1 MATVKVS
8 TTTSCSRAINYAEK
22 RAEVKDGLNCDVEH
36 AKQEMSMVR
45 EIHGKTDGT
54 QAHLVI
60 QSFSP
65 EESQQLGAEKIN
77 QLGIE
82 LAEKIAPDHQI
93 AVYTHVD
100 KEHFHNHIV
109 INSVNLET
117 GKKYHQHKEF
127 NHVKGLNDEILK
139 QHHLEIVQP
148 QKHFEKLTS
157 AEVQIKRR
165 GGTPWK
171 DEVRK
176 KIDSV
181 MSDSSISSYQAF
193 RERLE
198 EKGVIIHD
206 RGKNVTYELLEGNK
220 RVRGAKLGS
229 SYEKNTLKQEFNV
242 RERKETY
249 KKIIGNKASHN
260 RRLVS
265 SKNRYEYN
273 LARFKKSLCVEFEE
287 KLTERKGAMPRMNKD
302 YFKTHKFK
310 TDKSITLVSP
320 VKFQRVIPKTIEP
333 TRSLGKSLSL

>member
-1 MATVKVS
+1 MATIKVS
-8 TTTSCSRAINYAEK
+8 TTTSCSRSINYAEK
-22 RAEVKDGLNCDVEH
+22 RAEVKDGVNCDVDH
-36 AKQEMSMVR
+36 AKQEMLMVR
-45 EIHGKTDGT
+45 EMHGKTDGT
-54 QAHLVI
+54 QAHLII

-117 GKKYHQHKEF
+117 GNKYHQHKEF

-148 QKHFEKLTS
+148 QKNYEKLTS

-171 DEVRK
+171 DEVRR
-176 KIDSV
+176 KIDELMKDRSL
-181 MSDSSISSYQAF
+181 SSYQAF

-198 EKGVIIHD
+198 ENGIIVHD
-206 RGKNVTYELLEGNK
+206 RGKNVTYELLEDHK
-220 RVRGAKLGS
+220 KVRGNKLGS
-229 SYEKNTLKQEFNV
+229 SYEREAIQQELVSRDLAKQKIKDKPLKRPPHSAKNQQIAKRN
-242 RERKETY
+242 TY
-249 KKIIGNKASHN
+249 KKQLRNDF
-260 RRLVS
+260 RTRLS
-265 SKNRYEYN
+265 SRTHLYN
-273 LARFKKSLCVEFEE
+273 HKKSF
-287 KLTERKGAMPRMNKD
+287 TA
-302 YFKTHKFK
+302 FKPPQPLELI
-310 TDKSITLVSP
+310 SPIPALAP
-320 VKFQRVIPKTIEP
+320 VKQIAKTI
-333 TRSLGKSLSL
+333 SKGISLSL

>member
-22 RAEVKDGLNCDVEH
+22 RAEIKDGVNCDVDH

-45 EIHGKTDGT
+45 EMNGKTDGT

-82 LAEKIAPDHQI
+82 LAEKVAPDHQI

-117 GKKYHQHKEF
+117 GNKYHQYKEF
-127 NHVKGLNDEILK
+127 NHVKGLNDELLK

-148 QKHFEKLTS
+148 QKHYEQLTS

-171 DEVRK
+171 DEVRR
-176 KIDSV
+176 KIDELMKDRSV
-181 MSDSSISSYQAF
+181 SSYQAF
-193 RERLE
+193 REHLKE
-198 EKGVIIHD
+198 NGVIIHD
-206 RGKNVTYELLEGNK
+206 RGKNVTYELLEGHK
-220 RVRGAKLGS
+220 KVRGNKLGS
-229 SYEKNTLKQEFNV
+229 SYEREAIQQEFVSRDLAKQTIKDNPLK
-242 RERKETY
+242 RPPHSAKNQQIATRNAY
-249 KKIIGNKASHN
+249 KKQLRNDFRTRLSSRTNLYSQKKRFTAFKAPQPLELISPIPA
-260 RRLVS
+260 
-265 SKNRYEYN
+265 
-273 LARFKKSLCVEFEE
+273 LAPIKQM
-287 KLTERKGAMPRMNKD
+287 A
-302 YFKTHKFK
+302 
-310 TDKSITLVSP
+310 
-320 VKFQRVIPKTIEP
+320 KTI
-333 TRSLGKSLSL
+333 SKGISLSL

>member
-22 RAEVKDGLNCDVEH
+22 RAEIKDGVNCDVDH

-45 EIHGKTDGT
+45 KMNGKTDGT

-82 LAEKIAPDHQI
+82 LAEKVAPDHQI

-117 GKKYHQHKEF
+117 GNKYHQYKEF
-127 NHVKGLNDEILK
+127 NHVKGLNDELLK

-148 QKHFEKLTS
+148 QKHYEQLTS

-171 DEVRK
+171 DEVRR
-176 KIDSV
+176 KIDELMKDRSL
-181 MSDSSISSYQAF
+181 SSYQAF
-193 RERLE
+193 REHLKE
-198 EKGVIIHD
+198 NGVIIHD
-206 RGKNVTYELLEGNK
+206 REKNVTYELLEGNK
-220 RVRGAKLGS
+220 KVRGNKLGS
-229 SYEKNTLKQEFNV
+229 SYEREAIQQELISRDLAKQQIKSNPLKRAPHSVKNQKIAKRNA
-242 RERKETY
+242 Y
-249 KKIIGNKASHN
+249 KKQLCHDFRSRLSSRTNLYSQKKTFTAFKAPQTLELISPI
-260 RRLVS
+260 S
-265 SKNRYEYN
+265 A
-273 LARFKKSLCVEFEE
+273 LA
-287 KLTERKGAMPRMNKD
+287 
-302 YFKTHKFK
+302 
-310 TDKSITLVSP
+310 P
-320 VKFQRVIPKTIEP
+320 VKQVVKNISKGI
-333 TRSLGKSLSL
+333 SLSL

>member
-1 MATVKVS
+1 MATIKVS

-22 RAEVKDGLNCDVEH
+22 RAEVKDGVNCDVDH

-45 EIHGKTDGT
+45 DMHGKTDGT

-65 EESQQLGAEKIN
+65 EESQHLGAEKIN

-117 GKKYHQHKEF
+117 GNKYHQHEEF
-127 NHVKGLNDEILK
+127 KHVKGLNDEILK

-165 GGTPWK
+165 GGIPWK
-171 DEVRK
+171 DEVRR
-176 KIDSV
+176 KIDEL
-181 MSDSSISSYQAF
+181 MRDSSISSYQSF
-193 RERLE
+193 RERLKE
-198 EKGVIIHD
+198 NGVIVHD

-220 RVRGAKLGS
+220 KVRGSKLGS
-229 SYEKNTLKQEFNV
+229 SYEREALQQELVSRYLAKQAIKDNPLKRPPHSAKHQQIAK
-242 RERKETY
+242 RSAY
-249 KKIIGNKASHN
+249 KKMLRHDFRNRLSSRTNLYSQNKTFTAFKASQP
-260 RRLVS
+260 LELIS
-265 SKNRYEYN
+265 PIST
-273 LARFKKSLCVEFEE
+273 LAPVKKM
-287 KLTERKGAMPRMNKD
+287 A
-302 YFKTHKFK
+302 
-310 TDKSITLVSP
+310 KSIS
-320 VKFQRVIPKTIEP
+320 KAI
-333 TRSLGKSLSL
+333 SLSL

>member
-1 MATVKVS
+1 MATIKVS
-8 TTTSCSRAINYAEK
+8 TTTSCSRSINYAEK
-22 RAEVKDGLNCDVEH
+22 RAEVKDGVNCDVDH
-36 AKQEMSMVR
+36 AKQEMLMVR
-45 EIHGKTDGT
+45 EMHGKTDGT
-54 QAHLVI
+54 QAHLII

-117 GKKYHQHKEF
+117 GNKYHQHKEF

-148 QKHFEKLTS
+148 QKNYEKLTS

-171 DEVRK
+171 DEVRR
-176 KIDSV
+176 KIDELMKDRSL
-181 MSDSSISSYQAF
+181 SSYQAF

-198 EKGVIIHD
+198 ENGIIVHD
-206 RGKNVTYELLEGNK
+206 RGKNVTYELLEDHK
-220 RVRGAKLGS
+220 KVRGNKLGS
-229 SYEKNTLKQEFNV
+229 SYEREAIQQELVSRDLAKQKIKDKPLKRPPHSAKNQQIAKRN
-242 RERKETY
+242 TY
-249 KKIIGNKASHN
+249 KKQLRNDF
-260 RRLVS
+260 RTRLS
-265 SKNRYEYN
+265 SRTNLYN
-273 LARFKKSLCVEFEE
+273 HKKSF
-287 KLTERKGAMPRMNKD
+287 TA
-302 YFKTHKFK
+302 FK
-310 TDKSITLVSP
+310 SPQPLELISPIPALAP
-320 VKFQRVIPKTIEP
+320 VKQIAKTI
-333 TRSLGKSLSL
+333 SKGISLSL

>member
-1 MATVKVS
+1 MATIKVS

-22 RAEVKDGLNCDVEH
+22 RAEVKDGVNCDVDH

-45 EIHGKTDGT
+45 EMHGKTDGT

-60 QSFSP
+60 LSFSP

-117 GKKYHQHKEF
+117 GNKYHQHKEF

-148 QKHFEKLTS
+148 QKNYEKLTS

-171 DEVRK
+171 DEVRR
-176 KIDSV
+176 KIDELMKDRSV
-181 MSDSSISSYQAF
+181 SSYQAF
-193 RERLE
+193 RERLKE
-198 EKGVIIHD
+198 NGVIVHD
-206 RGKNVTYELLEGNK
+206 RGKNVTYELLEGHRK
-220 RVRGAKLGS
+220 VRGNKLGS
-229 SYEKNTLKQEFNV
+229 SYEREEIQRELISRDLNKKNIKGNPLKRTPHATKNQKILKQKEFQKQLQTN
-242 RERKETY
+242 
-249 KKIIGNKASHN
+249 
-260 RRLVS
+260 
-265 SKNRYEYN
+265 
-273 LARFKKSLCVEFEE
+273 FKK
-287 KLTERKGAMPRMNKD
+287 KLTSRTNLYNPKKNFTA
-302 YFKTHKFK
+302 FKAPEPLALLSPL
-310 TDKSITLVSP
+310 DIWAP
-320 VKFQRVIPKTIEP
+320 VKQIAKTI
-333 TRSLGKSLSL
+333 SKGISLSL

>member
-1 MATVKVS
+1 MATIKVS

-22 RAEVKDGLNCDVEH
+22 RAEVKDGVNCDVDH

-45 EIHGKTDGT
+45 EMNGKTDGT

-82 LAEKIAPDHQI
+82 LAEKMAPDHQI

-109 INSVNLET
+109 INSINLET
-117 GKKYHQHKEF
+117 GNKYHQHKEF
-127 NHVKGLNDEILK
+127 NHVKSLNDEILK

-148 QKHFEKLTS
+148 QKHYEKLTS

-171 DEVRK
+171 DEVRR
-176 KIDSV
+176 KIDEL
-181 MSDSSISSYQAF
+181 MRDRSISSYQAF
-193 RERLE
+193 RERLKE
-198 EKGVIIHD
+198 DGVIVHD

-220 RVRGAKLGS
+220 KVRGSKLGS
-229 SYEKNTLKQEFNV
+229 SYEREAIQQELVSRDLTKQKIKDNPLKRPPHSAKNQQIAKRNA
-242 RERKETY
+242 Y
-249 KKIIGNKASHN
+249 KKQLRNDF
-260 RRLVS
+260 RTRLS
-265 SKNRYEYN
+265 SRTNLYN
-273 LARFKKSLCVEFEE
+273 PKKSF
-287 KLTERKGAMPRMNKD
+287 RA
-302 YFKTHKFK
+302 FKAPQPLELL
-310 TDKSITLVSP
+310 SPLNLWAP
-320 VKFQRVIPKTIEP
+320 VKQIAKTI
-333 TRSLGKSLSL
+333 SKGISLSL

>member
-1 MATVKVS
+1 MATIKVS

-22 RAEVKDGLNCDVEH
+22 RAEVKDGVNCDIDH

-45 EIHGKTDGT
+45 EMHGKTDGT
-54 QAHLVI
+54 QAHLII

-117 GKKYHQHKEF
+117 GNKYHQHKEF
-127 NHVKGLNDEILK
+127 DHVKGLNDEILK

-148 QKHFEKLTS
+148 QKHYEKLTS

-171 DEVRK
+171 DEVRR
-176 KIDSV
+176 KIDEIMEDRSV
-181 MSDSSISSYQAF
+181 SSYKAF
-193 RERLE
+193 RERLKE
-198 EKGVIIHD
+198 NGVIVHD
-206 RGKNVTYELLEGNK
+206 RGKNVTYELLEGHRK
-220 RVRGAKLGS
+220 VRGNKLGS
-229 SYEKNTLKQEFNV
+229 SYERENIQQE
-242 RERKETY
+242 
-249 KKIIGNKASHN
+249 
-260 RRLVS
+260 LVS
-265 SKNRYEYN
+265 RDLAKQKIKDNPLNRPPHSAKNQQI
-273 LARFKKSLCVEFEE
+273 A
-287 KLTERKGAMPRMNKD
+287 
-302 YFKTHKFK
+302 
-310 TDKSITLVSP
+310 
-320 VKFQRVIPKTIEP
+320 
-333 TRSLGKSLSL
+333 

>member
-1 MATVKVS
+1 MATIKVS
-8 TTTSCSRAINYAEK
+8 TTTSCSRSINYAEK
-22 RAEVKDGLNCDVEH
+22 RAEVKDGVNCDVDH
-36 AKQEMSMVR
+36 AKQEMLMVR
-45 EIHGKTDGT
+45 EMHGKTDGT
-54 QAHLVI
+54 QAHLII

-117 GKKYHQHKEF
+117 GNKYHQHKEF

-148 QKHFEKLTS
+148 QKNYEKLTS

-171 DEVRK
+171 DEVRR
-176 KIDSV
+176 KIDELMKDRSL
-181 MSDSSISSYQAF
+181 SSYQAF

-198 EKGVIIHD
+198 ENGIIVHD
-206 RGKNVTYELLEGNK
+206 RGKNVTYELLEDHK
-220 RVRGAKLGS
+220 KVRGNKLGS
-229 SYEKNTLKQEFNV
+229 SYEREAIQQELVSRDLAKQKIKDKPLKRPPHSAKNQQIAKRN
-242 RERKETY
+242 TY
-249 KKIIGNKASHN
+249 KKQLRNDF
-260 RRLVS
+260 RTRLS
-265 SKNRYEYN
+265 SRTNLYN
-273 LARFKKSLCVEFEE
+273 HKKSFTAFKSPQPLEFISPIPA
-287 KLTERKGAMPRMNKD
+287 LA
-302 YFKTHKFK
+302 
-310 TDKSITLVSP
+310 P
-320 VKFQRVIPKTIEP
+320 VKQIAKTI
-333 TRSLGKSLSL
+333 SKGISLSL